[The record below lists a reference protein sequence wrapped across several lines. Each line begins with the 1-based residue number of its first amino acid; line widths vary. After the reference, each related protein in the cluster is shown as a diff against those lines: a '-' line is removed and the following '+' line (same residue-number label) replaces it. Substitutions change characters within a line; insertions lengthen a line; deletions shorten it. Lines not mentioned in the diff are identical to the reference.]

1 MKKSDL
7 FNSDSICIFTDSSFK
22 RENDIS
28 KPFYPGTT
36 APAYLVYNGDT
47 CIEQGFHILHNSTSQ
62 QGELYAMLLGVMA
75 SYKYRYFKH
84 IRLFSDNQNAVLSV
98 REWIF
103 NWVRDTS
110 SGKAVLGDDGRISNQ
125 KYIMDIIY
133 TIISNNLFLEFYHVK
148 GHVDIRNYASVTN
161 SKNLFLRSN
170 PFVGT
175 VDDSVIYQLAI
186 CNDAVDKYSTAMLI
200 AHLNDGNY
208 DTSTLVNAIEIG
220 YTPFDMRNYITLVNK
235 GGEHITF

>member
-1 MKKSDL
+1 
-7 FNSDSICIFTDSSFK
+7 
-22 RENDIS
+22 
-28 KPFYPGTT
+28 
-36 APAYLVYNGDT
+36 
-47 CIEQGFHILHNSTSQ
+47 
-62 QGELYAMLLGVMA
+62 
-75 SYKYRYFKH
+75 
-84 IRLFSDNQNAVLSV
+84 
-98 REWIF
+98 
-103 NWVRDTS
+103 
-110 SGKAVLGDDGRISNQ
+110 
-125 KYIMDIIY
+125 MDIIY

-175 VDDSVIYQLAI
+175 VDDSVIYQLAN
-186 CNDAVDKYSTAMLI
+186 CNNAVDKYSTAMLI

-235 GGEHITF
+235 GGEHVRF